1 MTDSHHKAII
11 LQEKTFLKVYI
22 IFLIG
27 NIVIW
32 LKATLVFSLQ
42 ASIMALLLINQEKK
56 EGKEEEIIFMRLKRI
71 N

>member
-1 MTDSHHKAII
+1 M
-11 LQEKTFLKVYI
+11 YI

-32 LKATLVFSLQ
+32 FKATLVFSLQ
-42 ASIMALLLINQEKK
+42 ASIMALLLINQEEK

-71 N
+71 NQNIFFRSTLPR

>member
-1 MTDSHHKAII
+1 MTDSHRKAII